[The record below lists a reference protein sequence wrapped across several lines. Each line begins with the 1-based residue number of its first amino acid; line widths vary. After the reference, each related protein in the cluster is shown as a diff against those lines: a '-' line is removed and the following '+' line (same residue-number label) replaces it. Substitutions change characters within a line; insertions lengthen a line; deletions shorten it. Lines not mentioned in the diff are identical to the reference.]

1 MRNSIDRPEFVQLEM
16 MKTFQHARILMALAG
31 MATAFPAL
39 AQYRHPAYL
48 HARSDLRRATL
59 LMRIPDEPNVNR
71 DMAVAADY
79 VERAIHEVDAAAR
92 WDRKD
97 IDDHPP
103 IDVRM
108 GRGGRFREILRLLD
122 SARHDIEHEEDN
134 PIAREW
140 RTRAFRNIDAAMD
153 VVRKG
158 GYDKFRD
165 EMNGAPPPPPPMP
178 SGVHP
183 AYLHAISDLR
193 YARALL
199 YREDWRPVM
208 RDQRAAVDEI
218 DHAIGEAKRAA
229 IDDGKNPDDH
239 PPIDRGFGW
248 EGRFRKAMELLNS
261 AERDLAEGES
271 NGAAAGWR
279 NAALANVRNA
289 KGFVNKAMRDSWW
302 R

>member
-1 MRNSIDRPEFVQLEM
+1 
-16 MKTFQHARILMALAG
+16 MALA
-31 MATAFPAL
+31 ATAL
-39 AQYRHPAYL
+39 APFAANAQFRHPAYL

-71 DMAVAADY
+71 DMAIAADY
-79 VERAIHEVDAAAR
+79 TEHAIHELDAAAR
-92 WDRKD
+92 WDRRD
-97 IDDHPP
+97 LDDHPS
-103 IDVRM
+103 IDTHL
-108 GRGGRFREILRLLD
+108 GRGGRFKEIMRLLD

-134 PIAREW
+134 PMAREW
-140 RTRAFRNIDAAMD
+140 RNRAFRNIDDAIALI
-153 VVRKG
+153 RKG

-165 EMNGAPPPPPPMP
+165 EMGGAPPPHAAMLAPAP
-178 SGVHP
+178 SPAIHP

-218 DHAIGEAKRAA
+218 DHAIGEAKNAA
-229 IDDGKNPDDH
+229 IDDGKNPNDH
-239 PPIDRGFGW
+239 PPIDRGLGW

-261 AERDLAEGES
+261 AEHDLSEAET

-279 NAALANVRNA
+279 NAALRNVQNA
-289 KGFVNKAMRDSWW
+289 KHFVEKAMRDSWW

>member
-1 MRNSIDRPEFVQLEM
+1 M
-16 MKTFQHARILMALAG
+16 MIKTKHATLLMALA
-31 MATAFPAL
+31 ATAL
-39 AQYRHPAYL
+39 APFAAAQFRHPAYL

-59 LMRIPDEPNVNR
+59 FMRIPDEPNVNR
-71 DMAVAADY
+71 DMAIAL
-79 VERAIHEVDAAAR
+79 EHTEHAIHELDDAAR

-97 IDDHPP
+97 IEDHPP
-103 IDVRM
+103 IDTHI
-108 GRGGRFREILRLLD
+108 GRGGRFREIIRLLE
-122 SARHDIEHEEDN
+122 SARRDIEHEEDN

-140 RTRAFRNIDAAMD
+140 RNRAFRNIDDAIA
-153 VVRKG
+153 VVRRG

-165 EMNGAPPPPPPMP
+165 EAVGAPPPPPMP
-178 SGVHP
+178 AIHP

-199 YREDWRPVM
+199 YRPDWGPVM

-239 PPIDRGFGW
+239 PPIDRGLGW
-248 EGRFRKAMELLNS
+248 EGRFRKAMELLDS
-261 AERDLAEGES
+261 AERDLAQAET

-279 NAALANVRNA
+279 NAALGNVRNA
-289 KGFVNKAMRDSWW
+289 KAFVGKAMRDSWW

>member
-1 MRNSIDRPEFVQLEM
+1 
-16 MKTFQHARILMALAG
+16 MKKMNRMKLNQCLALA
-31 MATAFPAL
+31 AIAL
-39 AQYRHPAYL
+39 APIAANAQFRHPAYL

-71 DMAVAADY
+71 DMEVALGHTD
-79 VERAIHEVDAAAR
+79 RAIRELDAAAMF
-92 WDRKD
+92 DRKD
-97 IDDHPP
+97 IEEHPS
-103 IDVRM
+103 IDTRL
-108 GRGGRFREILRLLD
+108 GRGGRFREIVRLLEK
-122 SARHDIEHEEDN
+122 ARNDIEHEEDN
-134 PIAREW
+134 PRAREW
-140 RTRAFRNIDAAMD
+140 RNRAFRNIDDAIA

-158 GYDKFRD
+158 SYDKLRD
-165 EMNGAPPPPPPMP
+165 EVGGGPPALLPHPPSAPGIHP
-178 SGVHP
+178 S
-183 AYLHAISDLR
+183 YLRAISDLR

-208 RDQRAAVDEI
+208 RDQRAAVEEI
-218 DHAIGEAKRAA
+218 DHAIAEAKRAA
-229 IDDGKNPDDH
+229 IDDGKNPNEH

-261 AERDLAEGES
+261 AERDLSEGES

-279 NAALANVRNA
+279 NASLTNVRAA

>member
-1 MRNSIDRPEFVQLEM
+1 MMRFFKQVP
-16 MKTFQHARILMALAG
+16 ILTALA
-31 MATAFPAL
+31 ATAL
-39 AQYRHPAYL
+39 APFAAAQFRHPAYL

-71 DMAVAADY
+71 DMAMAIDFT
-79 VERAIHEVDAAAR
+79 ERAIRELDAAAMF
-92 WDRKD
+92 DRKD

-103 IDVRM
+103 VDVRM
-108 GRGGRFREILRLLD
+108 GRGSRFQEILRLLE
-122 SARHDIEHEEDN
+122 SARRDVEREEDN
-134 PIAREW
+134 PRAREW
-140 RTRAFRNIDAAMD
+140 RNRAFRNIDDAMALI
-153 VVRKG
+153 RKG

-165 EMNGAPPPPPPMP
+165 ETGAAPPMP
-178 SGVHP
+178 AVHP
-183 AYLHAISDLR
+183 AYLRAISDLR

-199 YREDWRPVM
+199 FRPDWGPVM

-239 PPIDRGFGW
+239 PPIDRGLGW
-248 EGRFRKAMELLNS
+248 EGRFRKAMELLDS
-261 AERDLAEGES
+261 AERDLAQAET

-279 NAALANVRNA
+279 NAASLNVRNA
-289 KGFVNKAMRDSWW
+289 KAFVAKAMRDSWW

>member
-1 MRNSIDRPEFVQLEM
+1 MF
-16 MKTFQHARILMALAG
+16 MALA
-31 MATAFPAL
+31 A
-39 AQYRHPAYL
+39 AQGRHPAYL

-71 DMAVAADY
+71 DMAIAVDHT
-79 VERAIHEVDAAAR
+79 EHAIRELDAAAR

-97 IDDHPP
+97 IDEHPS
-103 IDVRM
+103 IDTHL
-108 GRGGRFREILRLLD
+108 GRGGRFREIIRLLD

-134 PIAREW
+134 PAAREW
-140 RTRAFRNIDAAMD
+140 RNRAFRNIDDAIG

-165 EMNGAPPPPPPMP
+165 EAGGAPPPPVARLAPAPVP
-178 SGVHP
+178 AIHP

-208 RDQRAAVDEI
+208 HDQRAAVEEI
-218 DHAIGEAKRAA
+218 DRAIGEAKRAA
-229 IDDGKNPDDH
+229 IDDGKNPNDH
-239 PPIDRGFGW
+239 PPIDRGLGW

-261 AERDLAEGES
+261 AERDLSEAET

-279 NAALANVRNA
+279 NAALGNVRNA
-289 KGFVNKAMRDSWW
+289 KGFVAKAMRDSWW

>member
-1 MRNSIDRPEFVQLEM
+1 MLI
-16 MKTFQHARILMALAG
+16 ALA
-31 MATAFPAL
+31 AL
-39 AQYRHPAYL
+39 APFGGAQGRHPAYL

-71 DMAVAADY
+71 DMGIAVEHTD
-79 VERAIHEVDAAAR
+79 RAIHELDAAAR

-97 IDDHPP
+97 IDEHPS
-103 IDVRM
+103 IDTHL
-108 GRGGRFREILRLLD
+108 GRGGRFREIIRLLE
-122 SARHDIEHEEDN
+122 SARRDIEHEEDN
-134 PIAREW
+134 PPAREW
-140 RTRAFRNIDAAMD
+140 RNRAFRNIDDAIA

-165 EMNGAPPPPPPMP
+165 EGGGAPPPPIARLAPAP
-178 SGVHP
+178 SPAIHP

-208 RDQRAAVDEI
+208 HDQRAAVDEI
-218 DHAIGEAKRAA
+218 DRAIGEAKRAA
-229 IDDGKNPDDH
+229 IDDGKNPNDH
-239 PPIDRGFGW
+239 PAIDRGLGW

-261 AERDLAEGES
+261 AEHDLAEGET

-279 NAALANVRNA
+279 NVALGNVRNA
-289 KGFVNKAMRDSWW
+289 KRFVEKAMHDSWW